1 MEISLSGHY
10 GYRRILKSV
19 LPSIGMVIITSIYS
33 IVDGFFVSNFAGK
46 SGFAAVNLMFP
57 AMMMMGSLGLMVG
70 SGGGALVAKVKGE
83 GYPEKANRIF
93 TMLVYFSLQL
103 GVVMGALF
111 ALFAPSMAR
120 LLGPTKG

>member
-57 AMMMMGSLGLMVG
+57 AMMMGSLGLMVG

-83 GYPEKANRIF
+83 GYQRKQTA
-93 TMLVYFSLQL
+93 SLPCWYISRCNW
-103 GVVMGALF
+103 VW
-111 ALFAPSMAR
+111 
-120 LLGPTKG
+120 